1 MGPEP
6 DEQSRRRLIALPA
19 LADLTLAG
27 DNLAMNVLEHSVRR
41 PSPAL
46 LALGALSLLSAA
58 FYVGSPGL
66 ASPWIQGDEIL
77 FIANNSD
84 VTGENADQPAL
95 FPWLAIFTKVH
106 EDLYQPLP
114 VFSYAVQWWLAGPQ
128 GAAYSIRFADVILHG
143 LTALLL
149 WRVLSRLLASPGA
162 IALAWAASLVWTTHP
177 TLAPAFAADMGRTHI
192 LAALLALLSLEF
204 QLNGLERR
212 QNAWFA
218 ASLVMLVLA
227 MLSKLIAGWF
237 LVVAAVELQRTGWR
251 ASLRS
256 WRVLAAFAICA
267 AFSGLTWLTTR
278 QAGLIGDVDVA
289 LFGDPLSRAA
299 LALWLYA
306 SHLVWPVNLATW
318 YPPDVNTGWGY
329 APVWLGVLLAA
340 GSVAVAATAAR
351 LGRSQAALGIVW
363 FWAAILPLLGIV
375 GARVAA
381 AQDRYLYLPLMGL
394 LLAACALL
402 TPRARRLPPVVAVL
416 GGLILAA
423 MLAIPARTLTAD
435 ARSTLRRAERVLARD
450 PADPRAIEFLAMAYD
465 FGRDRPTPEQSSPT
479 PPDWDEQFVYTLRRA
494 AQQAETAPQYFRDRT
509 DRAAFHRRLSFQFFV
524 LNDLDLALAHAK
536 RAQEFDPESAFTWTR
551 LAHTYRAIGDFALA
565 ADAYAELE
573 KRLPDN
579 PQFRALRLTEYG
591 DLLLWR
597 LNRPDLAGPRFAAA
611 LATGVPPIEA
621 GIGVARC
628 EVLAG
633 KGLAG
638 FEMASEILSA
648 HPERVDAAMVI
659 ALYHL
664 RSEDWPKAF
673 GSYQAI
679 LGREPLSY
687 EALRGLHEAAVRL
700 NRPEDAVRFWEN
712 AVRLDPENPLLRPWR
727 AWAAACAGEPTAE
740 HLTRALL
747 TENPRSVLAALANLL
762 NALRAGD
769 EDAVGEA
776 LEAALEADAL
786 LPEAREYTRAE
797 LAVRVL
803 HEHERLGPLAT
814 PVRAVLIARMGAL
827 EQADALL
834 NGYFSDLPN
843 TEHERD
849 WRQLRDLA
857 AARAPASAPVA
868 P

>member
-1 MGPEP
+1 MNVS
-6 DEQSRRRLIALPA
+6 EQSAQ
-19 LADLTLAG
+19 
-27 DNLAMNVLEHSVRR
+27 R

-46 LALGALSLLSAA
+46 LALGALLLLAA
-58 FYVGSPGL
+58 ALYVGSPGL
-66 ASPWIQGDEIL
+66 DSPWIQGDEVL
-77 FIANNSD
+77 FIANNPD

-95 FPWLAIFTKVH
+95 FPWLDIFTKVH

-114 VFSYAVQWWLAGPQ
+114 IFSYAVQWWLAGPQ
-128 GAAYSIRFADVILHG
+128 GAAYAIRLTDVILHG
-143 LTALLL
+143 LTTLLL
-149 WRVLSRLLASPGA
+149 WRVLSRLLASPGSV
-162 IALAWAASLVWTTHP
+162 ALAWAAALIWTTHP

-204 QLNGLERR
+204 HLTGLERR
-212 QNAWFA
+212 SNAWFA

-237 LVVAAVELQRTGWR
+237 LIVAAVELQRCGWR
-251 ASLRS
+251 ATLRS
-256 WRVLAAFAICA
+256 WRVLAAFGICA
-267 AFSGLTWLTTR
+267 SFSALTWFTTR

-289 LFGDPLSRAA
+289 VFGDPLSRAA
-299 LALWLYA
+299 LALWLYL
-306 SHLVWPVNLATW
+306 SHLFWPVNLATW
-318 YPPDVNTGWGY
+318 YPPDVNTSWAY
-329 APVWLGVLLAA
+329 APVWLGLVLAA
-340 GSVAVAATAAR
+340 GTVALAAR
-351 LGRSQAALGIVW
+351 VGRSPAAIGIVW

-394 LLAACALL
+394 LLAVCALL
-402 TPRARRLPPVVAVL
+402 APLAGRRLTGFVVA

-423 MLAIPARTLTAD
+423 ILAVPARSLTAD
-435 ARSTLRRAERVLARD
+435 ARSTLRRAERILARD

-465 FGRDRPTPEQSSPT
+465 FGRDRPTPEQQSPT
-479 PPDWDEQFVYTLRRA
+479 PPNWDEQFVTTLRHA
-494 AQQAETAPQYFRDRT
+494 AQQAETAPRYFRDRT

-524 LNDLDLALAHAK
+524 LNDLDVALAHAK
-536 RAQEFDPESAFTWTR
+536 RAQEFDPDSAFSWTR
-551 LAHTYRAIGDFALA
+551 LAHTYRALGDYALA
-565 ADAYAELE
+565 AEAYAELE

-638 FEMASEILSA
+638 FEMAAEILSA

-712 AVRLDPENPLLRPWR
+712 AVRLDPEDPLLRTWR
-727 AWAAACAGEPTAE
+727 AWAAACAGEPEAE
-740 HLTRALL
+740 PLARTLL
-747 TENPRSVLAALANLL
+747 AENPRSVLAALANLV
-762 NALRAGD
+762 NAVRGGD

-776 LEAALEADAL
+776 VEAAMEADAF
-786 LPEAREYTRAE
+786 LPEAREFARAE

-803 HEHERLGPLAT
+803 HEHERLGTLAT
-814 PVRAVLIARMGAL
+814 PVRAVLLARMGAL

-834 NGYFSDLPN
+834 AGYFSDLSN

-849 WRQLRDLA
+849 WRQLRELA
-857 AARAPASAPVA
+857 ASRAPSSAPSA